1 MRGDCRDRG
10 LGGRR
15 EAGRGRARG
24 RSGGGAGSVEP
35 AGGAPTLWGGP
46 WQAPDDKGASQEG
59 TGILAA
65 WTGRFSVVCVLRG
78 DSRTFLPA
86 GGRKLPPWVPG
97 CGVDVDWPQGGSSA
111 VMLRAVGERQRRG
124 QEARGEGRAE
134 AWDPDRRGPGRSPEG
149 QGRGGSPGRRGVQE
163 DRAAESLNA
172 QGAPDG

>member
-65 WTGRFSVVCVLRG
+65 WTDRFSVVCVCCEVTLEHSFPPEAAS
-78 DSRTFLPA
+78 SR
-86 GGRKLPPWVPG
+86 PG
-97 CGVDVDWPQGGSSA
+97 FPVA
-111 VMLRAVGERQRRG
+111 
-124 QEARGEGRAE
+124 
-134 AWDPDRRGPGRSPEG
+134 AWT
-149 QGRGGSPGRRGVQE
+149 
-163 DRAAESLNA
+163 
-172 QGAPDG
+172 